1 MLKKLIAIAF
11 LLVIANQ
18 GVSYAEVT
26 PLQQKVRSIFTQ
38 IKNNQQEEKTVYHQE
53 GTVVDKVQ
61 YIEAVPANDEQ
72 DTNNIVAADQ
82 EQEDEEV
89 YENESNEIVVTTPKT
104 NYVKDDDE
112 KDDAKTAA
120 EAYSKDRTA
129 KINKKWSI
137 EALGWNTELTGHV
150 AVADN
155 ENLLAQAGAN
165 ARIDLENDTSL
176 DKKKV
181 PGFKLAYNNGGR
193 SSVEFNYAKIDQDGN
208 LNVGIQREFKG
219 KIYGAA
225 GTANFEINNTM
236 FDLLWKYRFS
246 HNVEESGR
254 EKSYVA
260 GLLGVKASKM
270 EFTFDGQATIAGAGA
285 GPAAP
290 AQQYHEDENE
300 TIPVPYIG
308 VEAGTYLSD
317 NLYLKGYIRYLK
329 LNNVKDYDAEHAD
342 YDISLSYKLSNKD
355 GNQDI
360 FFDVGYRQISYDVEG
375 DGKDVELKYKG
386 PYFGLEFQF

>member
-11 LLVIANQ
+11 VLVFANQ
-18 GVSYAEVT
+18 TSANAELSSIQQRVRATFAQINSRQEACIKDNEATKDGISYV
-26 PLQQKVRSIFTQ
+26 
-38 IKNNQQEEKTVYHQE
+38 
-53 GTVVDKVQ
+53 
-61 YIEAVPANDEQ
+61 EAVPANDDQ
-72 DTNNIVAADQ
+72 NVDHIMASDQ
-82 EQEDEEV
+82 EQEDTEEV
-89 YENESNEIVVTTPKT
+89 VEAEYSNNLVTTQTQK
-104 NYVKDDDE
+104 YVE
-112 KDDAKTAA
+112 KDEVKTAA
-120 EAYSKDRTA
+120 EASSKDRTA

-165 ARIDLENDTSL
+165 ARIDLENDTSI

-193 SSVEFNYAKIDQDGN
+193 SSVEFNYAKIDQDGHLDTN
-208 LNVGIQREFKG
+208 IQREFKG
-219 KIYGAA
+219 KVYGAA

-246 HNVEESGR
+246 HNVEETGR

-270 EFTFDGQATIAGAGA
+270 EFTFDGQAQD
-285 GPAAP
+285 PATNANLGNV
-290 AQQYHEDENE
+290 HEDENE

-308 VEAGTYLSD
+308 VEVGTYLSD

-360 FFDVGYRQISYDVEG
+360 YFDVGYRQISYDVEG